1 MTLKQPSQS
10 FLPSGHPTCQSCSVA
25 GPLQRK
31 GWLHC
36 RLQHKEESSS
46 LKYLGSEFNLKGVE
60 ARSFHS
66 RCAAVWGVAQRP
78 SPCPSH
84 FCSIFP
90 IPYVFLPLGRLS
102 FSTLVLH
109 HSISCYVFSRMM
121 QGRARC
127 QRWAAGVVLWK
138 CYRKCCLGW
147 TQVWAPHGRQGLA
160 GLAGPGR
167 VEHGGLGSRVGGP
180 WQTLPLGEQLLPHC
194 HPSSGT
200 GAGVT
205 LPVGP
210 DTLSVSK
217 RHMCVSVWC
226 VHVFKCVCVR
236 LCVSAV
242 ATYSCQTSVD
252 RHEHPSGSLP
262 GAWDILLLLS
272 AWKESESHG

>member
-1 MTLKQPSQS
+1 M
-10 FLPSGHPTCQSCSVA
+10 
-25 GPLQRK
+25 
-31 GWLHC
+31 
-36 RLQHKEESSS
+36 
-46 LKYLGSEFNLKGVE
+46 
-60 ARSFHS
+60 
-66 RCAAVWGVAQRP
+66 
-78 SPCPSH
+78 
-84 FCSIFP
+84 
-90 IPYVFLPLGRLS
+90 
-102 FSTLVLH
+102 
-109 HSISCYVFSRMM
+109 
-121 QGRARC
+121 
-127 QRWAAGVVLWK
+127 
-138 CYRKCCLGW
+138 
-147 TQVWAPHGRQGLA
+147 
-160 GLAGPGR
+160 
-167 VEHGGLGSRVGGP
+167 GGP

-200 GAGVT
+200 GAGVM